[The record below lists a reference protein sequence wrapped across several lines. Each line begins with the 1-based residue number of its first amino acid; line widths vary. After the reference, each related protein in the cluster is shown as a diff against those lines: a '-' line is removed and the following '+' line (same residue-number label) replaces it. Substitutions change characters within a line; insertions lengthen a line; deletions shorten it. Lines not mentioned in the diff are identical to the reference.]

1 MERTKI
7 IAAAIRYGDDIYTLP
22 PPNRHHHIIN
32 HIAKLTEV
40 NYIDTLPDDEG
51 FIDENNNYL
60 TRQQALV
67 SAMIN
72 NQILDMNK
80 IYAEEL
86 CSENLW

>member
-1 MERTKI
+1 MKRTKI

-32 HIAKLTEV
+32 HIVKLTGV
-40 NYIDTLPDDEG
+40 NYIEYLPDDEG

-80 IYAEEL
+80 IYAQEL

>member
-7 IAAAIRYGDDIYTLP
+7 IAAAIRYDGNIYTLP

-32 HIAKLTEV
+32 HIVKLTGV
-40 NYIDTLPDDEG
+40 NYIDTHHDDEG

-60 TRQQALV
+60 TRRQALV
-67 SAMIN
+67 SAIVN

-80 IYAEEL
+80 IYAQEL